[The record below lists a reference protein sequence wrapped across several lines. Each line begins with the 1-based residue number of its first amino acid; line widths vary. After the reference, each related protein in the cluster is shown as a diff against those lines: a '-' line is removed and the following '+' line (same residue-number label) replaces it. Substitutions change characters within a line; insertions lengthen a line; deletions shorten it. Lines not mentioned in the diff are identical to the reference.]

1 MTRYFISLG
10 CTGRAFKGNLVEAE
24 KLIENG
30 NAYMIVFR
38 SFTLS
43 PQLLLKACSV
53 RCLLRI
59 CFVGADRP
67 LAHTKE
73 NTSELFQSL
82 FTDFHSYQ
90 EQLNQPYTSC
100 ICTALSRANYS

>member
-1 MTRYFISLG
+1 MTCYFISLG
-10 CTGRAFKGNLVEAE
+10 GTDRAFQENLVKAE

-43 PQLLLKACSV
+43 PQLLLKAYSV

-59 CFVGADRP
+59 CFVGTDHP
-67 LAHTKE
+67 LTHTKE
-73 NTSELFQSL
+73 NASELLQSL
-82 FTDFHSYQ
+82 FTDFHAPQ
-90 EQLNQPYTSC
+90 EQLNQ
-100 ICTALSRANYS
+100 L